1 MRLPIAMC
9 LAFLTS
15 LPALAQAP
23 KSSPR
28 IVMQTGHAEYV
39 RSVAFSPDGKLFAS
53 GSNDNTVKIWDV
65 ASRRELRTLTGH
77 TDHVLAIRF
86 SRDGNL
92 LASLG
97 YDKSVRV
104 WDVMSGE
111 SRATINVENGT
122 FNAICFSADGKTVLT
137 ANGTDSGG
145 GGDALIRFWDLAT
158 GKITRT
164 FDPGEVMTA
173 LSMSKDGATL
183 AMGGQSGTVK
193 LWDMSAGTERT
204 TLTGHTDEVQSI
216 DLSPDGRTLA
226 SGSKD
231 ETARLWDPATGKP
244 LGVLKHRDIV
254 TAVAFS
260 PDGRTLATGCWDQA
274 VQLWDVSKRTE
285 IRALRGHKEIVWDVA
300 FAPDGLTLA
309 SSSSDKSLKLWDTA
323 TGTERLTFSGH
334 VDFVDSAVL
343 ANKGKTLVSHDSL
356 DAIRVW
362 DLASGKDMRR
372 IALAGDARAFETM
385 TAFDGGFVG
394 ANENGLI
401 TIYDQDG
408 KPLRKLEGHNLGLN
422 ALAVSPDG
430 KFLASGGNERW
441 ARVWNI
447 ADGTTAADVDFS
459 GGDGY
464 HNQSL
469 AFSPDS
475 RRLALGTSLS
485 EVRVVEV
492 PSGKE
497 LYSKA
502 DPEEH
507 GFILGL
513 AFSPDGAQIAAVG
526 GSGRIHLL
534 DTATGATL
542 RSFGENASRAV
553 VFTSD
558 GKGLWSGSQDGTIT
572 LFNVLDGSVV
582 RTVPGH
588 AGYVTSLS
596 LRGKDRLLISSSRD
610 STVKVW
616 DAATG
621 EPLAT
626 LVAFDHND
634 WLVITPDGLFDGT
647 APAYSQILWRFSAEI
662 RDVAPVEAFFGDFFY
677 PNLLSDLM
685 RGKRPRAPQSIAQ
698 KDRRQPAVQLQ
709 LAGAASGRN
718 VDVSV
723 QISDAPAGAQDVRLF
738 RNGSLVK
745 VWHGDVLTGNAQAV
759 LKASLPVVAGENRLT
774 AYAFNHDN
782 VKSTDATLLVQ
793 GAASLQH
800 KGIAYVLAVGVNS
813 YANKDFDLKYAV
825 ADAGSFG
832 AEWKTQ
838 QEKLGTFAR
847 VEVTSLNDDQATKPN
862 ILKALADLATKV
874 APEDAVVVYFAGHGT
889 AQSNRFYLI
898 PHDLGYAGGRDVID
912 DAGLAAILA
921 HSVSDL
927 ELEDAIEKIDAGQML
942 MVIDAC
948 NSGQAL
954 ESEEKR
960 RGPMN
965 SKGLAQLAY
974 EKGMY
979 ILTAAQSYQAAQE
992 ASKFGHGFLTY
1003 ALVEEGLEQNKA
1015 DAEPADGSVMVR
1027 EWFDFATQRV
1037 PQLQV
1042 ELMKDQSSRGVTVAF
1057 VKGEEQITDPAERN
1071 VQRPRV
1077 FYRREVEAQPLVVA
1091 RPK

>member
-1 MRLPIAMC
+1 MRLSIA
-9 LAFLTS
+9 LLLS
-15 LPALAQAP
+15 LSALAQAP
-23 KSSPR
+23 KIPPK
-28 IVMQTGHAEYV
+28 IVVQTGHAEYV
-39 RSVAFSPDGKLFAS
+39 RSVAFSPDGTLFAS

-77 TDHVLAIRF
+77 ADHVLAIRF
-86 SRDGNL
+86 SRDGRL

-104 WDVMSGE
+104 WDVQSGQ
-111 SRATINVENGT
+111 SLLTINAENGT
-122 FNAICFSADGKTVLT
+122 FRAICFTPDSRSLLT

-145 GGDALIRFWDLAT
+145 GGDSLIRVWDVAS
-158 GKITRT
+158 GKAGAT

-173 LSMSKDGATL
+173 LALSSDGKTL
-183 AMGGQSGTVK
+183 AMGSIGGAVK
-193 LWDMSAGTERT
+193 LWDMSAGKERA
-204 TLTGHTDEVQSI
+204 TLTGHTDEVLSV
-216 DLSPDGRTLA
+216 DLSADGRTLA
-226 SGSKD
+226 SGGND
-231 ETARLWDPATGKP
+231 GTARLWDVAAGRQ
-244 LGVLKHRDIV
+244 LSLLKHRDIV

-260 PDGRTLATGCWDQA
+260 PDGKSLATGCWDHA
-274 VQLWDVSKRTE
+274 AHLWDVGKGTE

-300 FAPDGLTLA
+300 FAPDGRTLA
-309 SSSSDKSLKLWDTA
+309 TSSSDKAIKLWDVA
-323 TGTERLTFSGH
+323 TGAERLTFSGH
-334 VDFVDSAVL
+334 VDFVESAVL

-362 DLASGKDMRR
+362 DLVSGKDMRR
-372 IALAGDARAFETM
+372 ISLAGDARAFENM
-385 TAFDGGFVG
+385 AAFDDGFVG

-401 TIYDQDG
+401 TVYDTDG

-430 KFLASGGNERW
+430 KLLASGGNERW

-447 ADGTTAADVDFS
+447 ADGQPVATIDFS

-464 HNQSL
+464 HNESL
-469 AFSPDS
+469 AFSADS
-475 RRLALGTSLS
+475 RRLALGTSRS
-485 EVRVVEV
+485 EVRVVEL
-492 PSGKE
+492 PSGNE

-502 DPEEH
+502 DAEET

-513 AFSPDGAQIAAVG
+513 AFSPDGATIASVG
-526 GSGRIHLL
+526 GMGKIRLIEA
-534 DTATGATL
+534 ATGAPI
-542 RSFGENASRAV
+542 RSFGEKASKAV
-553 VFTSD
+553 VFTPD
-558 GKGLWSGSQDGTIT
+558 GKRLWSGSEDGTIT
-572 LFNVLDGSVV
+572 LWNVSDGSVV
-582 RTVPGH
+582 RTLAGH
-588 AGYVTSLS
+588 SAYITSL
-596 LRGKDRLLISSSRD
+596 LLGPRGRTLISSSRD

-616 DAATG
+616 DATSG

-647 APAYSQILWRFSAEI
+647 SPAYSQILWRFSAEL

-685 RGKRPRAPQSIAQ
+685 RGKRPKASQSVAQ
-698 KDRRQPAVQLQ
+698 KDRRQPVVDLQ
-709 LAGAASGRN
+709 LAGAATGRN

-723 QISDAPAGAQDVRLF
+723 QVTDAPAGAQDVRLF
-738 RNGSLVK
+738 RNGSLVR
-745 VWHGDVLTGNAQAV
+745 VWHGDVLGGKPQSV
-759 LKASLPVVAGENRLT
+759 LKTSLPIVAGENRLT
-774 AYAFNHDN
+774 AYAFNRDN
-782 VKSTDATLLVQ
+782 VKSADATLLVQ
-793 GAASLQH
+793 GAASLQR
-800 KGIAYVLAVGVNS
+800 KGVAYVLAAGVNS

-825 ADAGSFG
+825 ADAASFG
-832 AEWKTQ
+832 AEWKKQ

-847 VEVTSLNDDQATKPN
+847 VEVTSLTDDQATKSN
-862 ILKALADLATKV
+862 FLKALGELASKV
-874 APEDAVVVYFAGHGT
+874 MPEDAVVIYFAGHGT
-889 AQSNRFYLI
+889 AQDNRFYLI
-898 PHDLGYAGGRDVID
+898 PHDLGYTAGRDAID
-912 DAGLAAILA
+912 AEGLKSILT

-927 ELEDAIEKIDAGQML
+927 ELEEAIEKIDAGQLL

-992 ASKFGHGFLTY
+992 ASKFGHGFLTF
-1003 ALVEEGLEQNKA
+1003 ALVEEGIEQNKA
-1015 DAEPADGSVMVR
+1015 DDEPADGSVMVR
-1027 EWFDFATQRV
+1027 EWFDFATRRV

-1042 ELMKDQSSRGVTVAF
+1042 ELMKDQSGRGVTVAF
-1057 VKGEEQITDPAERN
+1057 VKGDEQIADPAERN

-1091 RPK
+1091 MPN